1 MKPKIEEEKER
12 KVLAFLNECGAC
24 ELCFKIFGFKF
35 ITEICWP
42 TDKRADRLLNKLM
55 WLWFYLFIYLL
66 KNG

>member
-55 WLWFYLFIYLL
+55 WL
-66 KNG
+66 